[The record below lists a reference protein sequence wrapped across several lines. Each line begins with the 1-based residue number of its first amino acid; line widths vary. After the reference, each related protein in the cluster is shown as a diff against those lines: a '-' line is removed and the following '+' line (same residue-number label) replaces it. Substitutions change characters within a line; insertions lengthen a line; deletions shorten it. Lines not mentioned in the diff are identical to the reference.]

1 MTRRPIDAVFEE
13 MTLPL
18 EPEMRKYC
26 WKLAGS
32 KWDGDDL
39 YQETMIKAYRR
50 FMRWP
55 ERELSKPYMY
65 RIAAN
70 AWFDICRRRKIAFLP
85 EFVSDQGELLY
96 ADWSRHDVRESLEML
111 MDNLEPRQAAL
122 IVLTDVFGFTPTE
135 TANAMGQPATAVKA
149 ALHRARKR
157 LQKAAARHFHRLS
170 ERDDDAKSVPKSK
183 ADAEL
188 LEAFVQAFRNADA
201 KSMFRSYRELS
212 DGGVKIDRVRFMHG
226 SAWFYFKDPDGNVMT
241 VTSPLIN
248 QTGAWN
254 NG

>member
-1 MTRRPIDAVFEE
+1 MTRTPIDTAFEE
-13 MTLPL
+13 LTLSY
-18 EPEMRKYC
+18 EPELRRYC

-32 KWDGDDL
+32 EWDGDDL
-39 YQETMIKAYRR
+39 FQDTMFKAFRR
-50 FMRWP
+50 FQRWP

-85 EFVSDQGELLY
+85 ESLAVQDELSY
-96 ADWSRHDVRESLEML
+96 AGWSRHDVRDSLEVL
-111 MDNLEPRQAAL
+111 MDALEPRQAAL

-135 TANAMGQPATAVKA
+135 AANALGQPVTAVKA
-149 ALHRARKR
+149 AVHRARKR
-157 LQKAAARHFHRLS
+157 LQKAADRHFHLLA
-170 ERDDDAKSVPKSK
+170 EADDDAEAAPKSK

-188 LEAFVQAFRNADA
+188 LEAFVQAFRSADA

-212 DGGVKIDRVRFMHG
+212 HSGVKINRIRFVQG
-226 SAWFYFKDPDGNVMT
+226 LVWFYFKDPDGNVLT

-248 QTGAWN
+248 QSEA
-254 NG
+254 